1 VSLSHA
7 CDVLLLSASN
17 PPVSQSV
24 RCPCEACAY
33 SFSFQRKASIPSL
46 ISLFNECYRSSHDFH
61 HPSVCRKGRER
72 VSVTARVAFVD
83 QGRGSLPRPPS
94 PAFILLPVDRLLFQP
109 PPSSIKAPSIMS
121 SSHSCSSPSPP
132 PSNAYQQPHA
142 RAAPSA
148 AAFKKPRA
156 QMTASEKKEDT
167 KLKNRLK
174 QVRVSFALFVVLV
187 ERVTRASSRDADV
200 SLTAGSMLCLA
211 NQKAYR
217 RE

>member
-1 VSLSHA
+1 MNVIDPLTISTIRRF
-7 CDVLLLSASN
+7 VEKEGNVFLLLRAW
-17 PPVSQSV
+17 
-24 RCPCEACAY
+24 
-33 SFSFQRKASIPSL
+33 
-46 ISLFNECYRSSHDFH
+46 H
-61 HPSVCRKGRER
+61 
-72 VSVTARVAFVD
+72 
-83 QGRGSLPRPPS
+83 
-94 PAFILLPVDRLLFQP
+94 
-109 PPSSIKAPSIMS
+109 SSIKEGEAFLVPLRQLSFCFLSTVFS
-121 SSHSCSSPSPP
+121 SNPHHLQSKPPRSCRLPIHAAVPPLPLRTPISSRTRG
-132 PSNAYQQPHA
+132 QH
-142 RAAPSA
+142 SA

-174 QVRVSFALFVVLV
+174 QVRVSFALFVALV